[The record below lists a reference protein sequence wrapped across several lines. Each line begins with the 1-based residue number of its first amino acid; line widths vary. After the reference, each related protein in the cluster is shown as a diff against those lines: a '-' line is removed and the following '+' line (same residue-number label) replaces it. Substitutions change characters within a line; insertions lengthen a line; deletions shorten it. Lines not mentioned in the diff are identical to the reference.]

1 MEKLFVK
8 VPSSVIRNEKFYI
21 SNQEFSLYA
30 NLCYKHFRNGNKEEI
45 VLDHKKLMNELKIND
60 TRTLKKRFN
69 ALHKY
74 GLINNKIDKLPT
86 KGYLSIFFNS
96 KAKSDGSFCKMN
108 PSIFTYFKNDQIDE
122 NGIRLA
128 FYYKSHINL
137 NDKRKIDYCY
147 VSFEVLKNRLKMGN
161 TTIIEANKSLKKA
174 KLLKIV
180 KHRLEDRG
188 SYDENDALI
197 FDKWNNHY
205 HILSPLY

>member
-1 MEKLFVK
+1 MKNLFVK

-96 KAKSDGSFCKMN
+96 EAKNEGNFCKMN
-108 PSIFTYFKNDQIDE
+108 PSIFTYFKNEQIDE
-122 NGIRLA
+122 NGVRLA
-128 FYYKSHINL
+128 FYYKSHINP
-137 NDKRKIDYCY
+137 NDKRRIDYCY
-147 VSFEVLKNRLKMGN
+147 VSFEVLKSRLKMGN

-180 KHRLEDRG
+180 KHKLEDTG

>member
-1 MEKLFVK
+1 MKKLFVK

-30 NLCYKHFRNGNKEEI
+30 NLCYKHFRNGNKDEI
-45 VLDHKKLMNELKIND
+45 VLDHKKL
-60 TRTLKKRFN
+60 
-69 ALHKY
+69 HKH
-74 GLINNKIDKLPT
+74 GLIDNRIDKLPT
-86 KGYLSIFFNS
+86 KGYLSIFLNS